1 MSGAGVGGQ
10 AVLVAF
16 MGARARRARGAT
28 PTGPGG
34 CRDGGATRAPTT
46 RFKSWWVSA
55 VADVAFFLPP
65 GLSRTAQP
73 GRMLIANR
81 QPNRSREFVW

>member
-1 MSGAGVGGQ
+1 VSGAGVGGQ

-16 MGARARRARGAT
+16 MGARVRRARGAS
-28 PTGPGG
+28 PTGPGC
-34 CRDGGATRAPTT
+34 CRDGGATREPTT
-46 RFKSWWVSA
+46 RCKSWWVSA
-55 VADVAFFLPP
+55 VFCVAFFLRP

-81 QPNRSREFVW
+81 QPNRARACVW